1 MPMMN
6 KDLMNKTSNKFFQD
20 LSEALKNDDH
30 EAAAK
35 ALQSMQESI
44 CGMIEAEFEQYNG
57 ITDIAVLQQRG
68 LRALTSEETAWYQ
81 KFIGAVKDGA
91 KQEITNLTA
100 AMPITII
107 DRVIDDMKQAHP
119 LLHELN
125 IQNAAGAQKIIMNG
139 IQMASKLGSWG
150 PITSAIT
157 EQLAGE
163 IKVVDVTVSKY
174 TAYIPIPKD
183 FVRFNFSFAPMW
195 VDQYIRIMLSECVAF
210 GLEKGAIT
218 GTGKNEPI
226 GMDRDITSSTN
237 NVHPQKTAKAISNF
251 EEDYAAEV
259 AEMVNDDNGNTR
271 MIPQVLMIVNP
282 KDYIKKIR
290 RWQHTLVY
298 GTGPVDVIDNT
309 YPTKV
314 VQSVFVPENKAIVGI
329 AMNYFMAIN
338 GGQSGIIEYDDSN
351 QFLEDNRVYTTRVY
365 GHGQPVDNMSFKVLD
380 ISKVKAP
387 ALPVFVSGGS
397 VTTVAGE

>member
-57 ITDIAVLQQRG
+57 VADMAILQQRG
-68 LRALTSEETAWYQ
+68 LRVLTSEETSWYQ
-81 KFIGAVKDGA
+81 KFIGAVKEGA

-100 AMPITII
+100 AMPVTII
-107 DRVIDDMKQAHP
+107 DRVIEDMRQAHP
-119 LLHELN
+119 LLGALT
-125 IQNAAGAQKIIMNG
+125 IQNAAGAQKLILNG
-139 IQMASKLGSWG
+139 IQMASKLGTWG
-150 PITSAIT
+150 QITAAIS
-157 EQLAGE
+157 EELSGA
-163 IKVVDVTVSKY
+163 IKIVDITVAKY
-174 TAYIPIPKD
+174 SAYIPIPKD

-195 VDQYIRIMLSECVAF
+195 VDQYVRILLSECVAF
-210 GLEKGAIT
+210 GLEKASIT

-226 GMDRDITSSTN
+226 GADRDITQATN
-237 NVHPQKTAKAISNF
+237 GVHPQKTATAIANF
-251 EEDYAAEV
+251 DTDYANEV
-259 AEMVNDDNGNTR
+259 AKLAVDGNGDTR

-282 KDYIKKIR
+282 KDYIRKIR
-290 RWQHTLVY
+290 RFQNTLVY

-309 YPTKV
+309 YPTRV
-314 VQSVFVPENKAIVGI
+314 VQSVFVPENKAIIGI
-329 AMNYFMAIN
+329 AKNYFMAIN

-351 QFLEDNRVYTTRVY
+351 QFLEDNRVYTTRLY
-365 GHGQPVDNMSFKVLD
+365 GYGQPVDNTSFEVLD
-380 ISKVKAP
+380 ITNVTAP
-387 ALPVFVSGGS
+387 ALPVFVAGGS
-397 VTTVAGE
+397 VTTVTE